1 MADENDLGPQYLALR
16 TDVAGKTAAR
26 DMEDWLRDVKPMPTP
41 PGGPGLPPRGTPPQK
56 PEQEGSTFGNAVRG
70 FAEIPRQIGGG
81 IEDAVVNA
89 TMWFDPVADWLNENV
104 ADLRIDRV
112 APPKTG
118 AGAVAR
124 SISEFMTGFLPA
136 TKLMKGVGIAGKVA
150 NPMAAGAIAD
160 FVTRGGHEGRLSDL
174 WKKAGL
180 PDNVLTDFLKSSPD
194 DSEIEGRF
202 KNTLEGAGFG
212 LLTEG
217 VMLGARALRGSRSL
231 KPIADQERALL
242 KAKYGELGD
251 DALKSLGDIKQPAL
265 ITGPA
270 AKAGKAV
277 AATAGIKPDDVYGAM
292 GKVRVGDMD
301 TYVNFA
307 RINSPDDVKAVMG
320 QMADL
325 QASSIKEVARG
336 VQSHAQTAKL
346 AESMGMTVD
355 DLLTRRKGQPLN
367 AEQALAARNLWSAS
381 GEKLLEFAKKAAE
394 PNAGAVDQFNFRRM
408 LAIHHS
414 IQSEVVA
421 ARTETARALN
431 SWAIPSGSGL
441 EKARAIQVMLDGS
454 GAEATSKQ
462 LADRLL
468 KLTEAGADPAAIA
481 LYAERAAGAKTMD
494 AVKEVWI
501 NGLLSS
507 PKTHIVNTTSNTAVA
522 FQQIYERKA
531 AEAISSVT
539 GGGVVSGESAAMAHG
554 VIESTKDAF
563 RMAAKALKTGETGS
577 ALGKIDLPRTRA
589 VSSEALG
596 QTGAIGRGVDFLGN
610 AVNIPGRLLGAEDE
624 FFKTI
629 GYRMELHAQA
639 LRNATEEG
647 FTGPALATRMREI
660 IANPPDHI
668 KINAADAALYSTFTN
683 QAGDFGQAV
692 MKLRNIDSPLNP
704 LPFILP
710 FVRTPLNIARYAFER
725 SPLAP
730 LVGQWRADIAAGG
743 ARADLALARMS
754 TGTMVMMTA
763 LDYADSNLM
772 TGRGPKDAGQR
783 EAMTRQGWQPY
794 SIKVGDRYY
803 SYNRTDP
810 FGMTMGFAADIAES
824 IRHGEIDQ
832 DDADE
837 WNEVMAMTIAAVSQV
852 SINKTYLSGMA
863 NFVEMMSDPTRYS
876 ERYVT
881 DLVASFVPATS
892 LSSAIAQAA
901 DPIARERNSIGDAV
915 SAKIIGLS
923 DNLPPK
929 RNLWGAEIS
938 RASGLGKT
946 YDFFSPVASRAV
958 DATPIDTEI
967 LRLSESQTRG
977 FSAPPERIRKRS
989 SFDGVRVNFKDW
1001 PDVYDEYVKL
1011 AGNGV
1016 KHPAWGLGAKDYLN
1030 KVIAGN
1036 HPMSR
1041 VYNMKSDEMK
1051 LTFINKTI
1059 SDYRQ
1064 IAQRQILA
1072 DPRFTDFARQV
1083 QHLKADRMQRKMP
1096 VLEGEMQ

>member
-1 MADENDLGPQYLALR
+1 MSSENDLSNQYLAMR
-16 TDVAGKTAAR
+16 TDVAANTATR
-26 DMEDWLRDVKPMPTP
+26 EMEDWMRSVKPMPTP
-41 PGGPGLPPRGTPPQK
+41 PGGPGMPPRGTPPQK
-56 PEQEGSTFGNAVRG
+56 PEQEGSTFGNIVRG
-70 FAEIPRQIGGG
+70 AAEIPRQVGGG
-81 IEDAVVNA
+81 IEDAVANA

-112 APPKTG
+112 AKPKTT

-124 SISEFMTGFLPA
+124 SLSEFLTGFLPA
-136 TKLMKGVGIAGKVA
+136 SKLMKGAGVVGKVA

-160 FVTRGGHEGRLSDL
+160 FVTRGGHEGRLADV

-180 PDNVLTDFLKSSPD
+180 PDNVLTEYLSSSPD

-202 KNTLEGAGFG
+202 KNTLEGAGMG

-217 VMLGARALRGSRSL
+217 VMRGARALRGTKAL
-231 KPIADQERALL
+231 KPIADQERAML

-251 DALKSLGDIKQPAL
+251 EAFKSLGDMKQPAL
-265 ITGPA
+265 IPV
-270 AKAGKAV
+270 KIDKAV
-277 AATAGIKPDDVYGAM
+277 KATAGVKPDDVYGAM
-292 GKVRVGDMD
+292 GKVRIGDMD

-320 QMADL
+320 QMADMH
-325 QASSIKEVARG
+325 AGSISEAARG

-346 AESMGMTVD
+346 AESMGMSVE
-355 DLLTRRKGQPLN
+355 DLLSRRKGQPLN
-367 AEQALAARNLWSAS
+367 AEQALAARNLWASS
-381 GEKLLEFAKKAAE
+381 GEKLLEFAKKAVD

-408 LAIHHS
+408 LAVH
-414 IQSEVVA
+414 QSVQAEVIA

-431 SWAIPSGSGL
+431 SWAIPSGSGI

-454 GAEATSKQ
+454 GAEATSKE

-468 KLTEAGADPAAIA
+468 KLVQAGADPGAIA
-481 LYAERAAGAKTMD
+481 RFAERSAVAKTMD

-531 AEAISSVT
+531 AEAISGFS
-539 GGGVVSGESAAMAHG
+539 GGGVAPGEGAAMAYG
-554 VIESTKDAF
+554 LVESTKDAF
-563 RMAAKALKTGETGS
+563 RAAAKALKTGETGS
-577 ALGKIDLPRTRA
+577 ALGKIDLPRSRA

-596 QTGAIGRGVDFLGN
+596 QSGAIGRAVDFLGD
-610 AVNIPGRLLGAEDE
+610 AVNVPGRLLGAEDE

-639 LRNATEEG
+639 LRTATSEG
-647 FTGPALATRMREI
+647 FSGPQLATRMREI

-668 KINAADAALYSTFTN
+668 KIASADAALYSTFTN
-683 QAGDFGQAV
+683 QAGEFGQAV
-692 MKLRNIDSPLNP
+692 MRLRNIDSPLNP

-710 FVRTPLNIARYAFER
+710 FVRTPVNIARYAFER
-725 SPLAP
+725 TPLAP

-743 ARADLALARMS
+743 ARADLAMARMS
-754 TGTMVMMTA
+754 TGTAIMLAA
-763 LDYADSNLM
+763 LDYADSSLL
-772 TGRGPKDAGQR
+772 TGRGPKDAGER

-794 SIKVGDRYY
+794 SAKIGDRYF

-824 IRHGEIDQ
+824 IKHGEVDQ

-837 WNEVMAMTIAAVSQV
+837 WNEVMAMSIAAVSQV

-876 ERYVT
+876 EKYVT
-881 DLVASFVPATS
+881 DLFASFLPATS
-892 LSSAIAQAA
+892 LMNAVEQAA
-901 DPIARERNSIGDAV
+901 DPTLREVNGIGDAV
-915 SAKIIGLS
+915 RAKIAGLS
-923 DNLPPK
+923 DTLPPK
-929 RNLWGAEIS
+929 RNLWGEEIRS
-938 RASGLGKT
+938 ESGLGKT
-946 YDFFSPVASRAV
+946 YDFFSPVTSRGVKRTAV
-958 DATPIDTEI
+958 DSEI
-967 LRLSESQTRG
+967 ERLAASQERG
-977 FSAPPERIRKRS
+977 YAAPPERIKKKT
-989 SFDGVRVNFKDW
+989 SFGGVHANLKEW
-1001 PDVYDEYVKL
+1001 PDVYDAYTRL
-1011 AGNGV
+1011 SGNDAR
-1016 KHPAWGLGAKDYLN
+1016 HPAWNMGAKDYLTA
-1030 KVIAGN
+1030 VISGK
-1036 HPMSR
+1036 HPMSK
-1041 VYNMKSDEMK
+1041 VYGMKSDEMK

-1059 SDYRQ
+1059 ADYRQ

-1072 DPRFTDFARQV
+1072 DPQYAEFARHIGQ
-1083 QHLKADRMQRKMP
+1083 LKMDRSMRKMP
-1096 VLEGEMQ
+1096 VTEGAQ